1 MGRNSNWRD
10 MVLNREE
17 NPYKRIGTIGLET
30 CSDSLFEIKE
40 KNNNPYSNEQHISTN
55 LFEKIGNTRN
65 LKMVCLSKEI

>member
-40 KNNNPYSNEQHISTN
+40 KNINPYSNEQHISTK